1 MSELMSLNNI
11 SKPKTEKCSSE
22 ELVFDQSI
30 VHTSITED
38 YALTC
43 DDMVVQS
50 IFKSLYLGGML
61 IGSFLIGMLSDKFGR
76 LNAMILSIFLV
87 GGSGALMAFVKN
99 RVIFGI
105 LRITCGMGGMGCYM
119 VPAVIAAEAT
129 LPTHKIITTTVP
141 GIAFILGELIFAFQA
156 YFIRD
161 WLTLQL
167 VAFLPMLLLL
177 GLYFLVPESTR
188 WLIANDRL
196 DEAKKN
202 IQKRASMNKKIPV
215 PEELLV
221 GNATEFTAIT
231 VSTKKSS
238 LIDLFKHRTILY
250 RTLNMFLQWFSATM
264 VYYGLLFGSTSLYGD
279 PYVNFTLVVL
289 AELPSMFLYLKLPHM
304 YGRRNSLVASQTISA
319 ICCICGGL
327 LIENSNLALLQIT
340 LVMIGRL
347 FAGLGFTLVYLYTL
361 ELYPTDMRNTA
372 IGTCSSIAR
381 IAGVI
386 AILMENLKEFWPPMS
401 MVIFGTVSIIAAVL
415 AFKLPETRNDKLP
428 ESIDEALKL
437 GENVRRNQFGL
448 VKMKEIA

>member
-1 MSELMSLNNI
+1 MSELISLNNI

-22 ELVFDQSI
+22 ELVFDRSI

-38 YALTC
+38 YGLTC

-87 GGSGALMAFVKN
+87 GGSGVLMAFIKN

-221 GNATEFTAIT
+221 GNATEFTT
-231 VSTKKSS
+231 TTESTKKSS

-327 LIENSNLALLQIT
+327 LIENSNLASLQIT

-415 AFKLPETRNDKLP
+415 AFKFPETRNDKLP

-437 GENVRRNQFGL
+437 GQNVRRNQFGL
-448 VKMKEIA
+448 VKSKEIA

>member
-1 MSELMSLNNI
+1 MTELKSLNNI
-11 SKPKTEKCSSE
+11 SEPKTEKCSKE
-22 ELVFDQSI
+22 ELVFDRSI
-30 VHTSITED
+30 VLTSITED
-38 YALTC
+38 YGLTC
-43 DDMVVQS
+43 DDLVVQS

-61 IGSFLIGMLSDKFGR
+61 IGSFLIGMFSDKFGR

-87 GGSGALMAFVKN
+87 GGSGVLMAFVKN

-141 GIAFILGELIFAFQA
+141 GIAFILGELIFAFEA

-161 WLTLQL
+161 WFTLQL

-221 GNATEFTAIT
+221 GNATEFTAT
-231 VSTKKSS
+231 GSTKKSS

-289 AELPSMFLYLKLPHM
+289 AELPSMFLYLKVPHM

-448 VKMKEIA
+448 VKRKENA